1 MLNKKSLIIHG
12 VFVAIQIIVTCIF
25 LFAEMSSRTFSAL
38 NFSVVAIAFVH
49 AIIVS
54 GKSPHKIIFLTAM
67 LFTVISD
74 VFLTLRYTKT
84 GSYTDQVVAMC
95 TFSVTQ
101 ICYAIYLFLQSN
113 NKKVKIAS
121 VIVRAIL
128 SIAVIVA
135 TVVVLKDDVN
145 ALAVI
150 AMFYFTNLI
159 VNALFAF
166 IEFKNN
172 PLFAIGLLFFIF
184 CDILIGLGIA
194 MEMFI
199 TVSQTSFIYKMV
211 YGFNHGWMFYS
222 ISQTLI
228 SLSISQNLA
237 FLRKCEN
244 KTADKKKVS
253 HR

>member
-12 VFVAIQIIVTCIF
+12 VFVAIQIIITCIF

-113 NKKVKIAS
+113 NKKVKIAN

-159 VNALFAF
+159 INALFAF

-172 PLFAIGLLFFIF
+172 PLFAVGLLFFIF

-244 KTADKKKVS
+244 KKADNKKVS

>member
-12 VFVAIQIIVTCIF
+12 VFVAIQIIITCIF

-135 TVVVLKDDVN
+135 TVVVLKEDVN

-172 PLFAIGLLFFIF
+172 PLFAIGLLFFIL